1 MIICRT
7 PFRISFFGGG
17 TDYPGWYRSHGGAV
31 LAATIDKYCYLTCRY
46 LPPFFEHAL
55 RIVYRKIETCATV
68 EEVSHPAVREALRF
82 LHIDRG
88 IELHHDGD
96 LPARSGMG
104 SSSAFT
110 VGLLHA
116 LHALR
121 GEMPTKLQLAKES
134 IHIEQDVLQE
144 TVGSQDQVMAAYGGL
159 RHVQF
164 RSDGEISVNP
174 LILPSERSTELKAH
188 LMLFYT
194 GIARTAADVARSYVV
209 GIESRGRQLRIMKEL
224 VEESIDVLASGMD
237 MSAFGELLHEA
248 WQAKRSLSA
257 RVSNSEIDRLYER
270 ARSAGA
276 LGGKLTGAG
285 GGGFLL
291 LFVPPEKQAAV
302 IEALDGQLHVPF
314 EFETAGSQI
323 IFYEPGVD
331 YREAEKARRHQ
342 QPVCFKELSQAGL
355 ATAVTHQTAA
365 AATVARHAVAAAT
378 ESRATE
384 IMAAATESRVT
395 EIMAAAT
402 ESRVTETEA
411 S

>member
-17 TDYPGWYRSHGGAV
+17 TDYPDWYRLHGGAV
-31 LAATIDKYCYLTCRY
+31 LATSIDKYCYLTCRY
-46 LPPFFEHAL
+46 LPPFFEH
-55 RIVYRKIETCATV
+55 RIRLVYRQIETCSSV
-68 EEVSHPAVREALRF
+68 DEISHPAVRAALRF
-82 LHIDRG
+82 LRIDRG

-121 GEMPTKLQLAKES
+121 GEMPTRTQLAQEGLYL
-134 IHIEQDVLQE
+134 EQEVLQE
-144 TVGSQDQVMAAYGGL
+144 TVGSQDQVMAAHGGF
-159 RHVQF
+159 RHVKF
-164 RSDGEISVNP
+164 HPDGDIEITPV
-174 LILPSERSTELKAH
+174 ILPAGRLAELKSH

-209 GIESRGRQLRIMKEL
+209 GIESRRRQLRILKEL
-224 VEESIDVLASGMD
+224 VDESLDILSSGTNIL
-237 MSAFGELLHEA
+237 AFGDLLHEA

-257 RVSNSEIDRLYER
+257 QVSNDEVDELYER
-270 ARSAGA
+270 ARGAGA
-276 LGGKLTGAG
+276 IGGKLTGAG

-291 LFVPPEKQAAV
+291 LFVPPQRQGDV
-302 IEALDGQLHVPF
+302 LEALDGRIHVPF
-314 EFETAGSQI
+314 EFETSGSQI

-331 YREAEKARRHQ
+331 YQEAERARRF
-342 QPVCFKELSQAGL
+342 QPFVAFKELGDTSV
-355 ATAVTHQTAA
+355 TA
-365 AATVARHAVAAAT
+365 
-378 ESRATE
+378 
-384 IMAAATESRVT
+384 
-395 EIMAAAT
+395 
-402 ESRVTETEA
+402 EA